1 MFYAANLGKS
11 RTNIDRVS
19 GQNILSRR
27 RVVMASLRVDRAVT
41 VKGKILPGQVNLS
54 NLKKQLV

>member
-1 MFYAANLGKS
+1 MQQTLATAVLI
-11 RTNIDRVS
+11 IDRVS
-19 GQNILSRR
+19 YPKVTVKETRSCCYI
-27 RVVMASLRVDRAVT
+27 RVNRAVA

>member
-19 GQNILSRR
+19 GQRYSFTEAR
-27 RVVMASLRVDRAVT
+27 SYGFF
-41 VKGKILPGQVNLS
+41 KGESSGYRQGQNFTWS
-54 NLKKQLV
+54 GQLV